1 MRFSPVQS
9 AWEMEIE
16 GVKMLLGVWWMEVK
30 SKLFLSDLIFIL
42 KAAIRGEVEVLP
54 VINLDPQ
61 ETVMEEPPPHQV
73 GSHTHQGQ
81 NECSEASGS
90 QDS

>member
-1 MRFSPVQS
+1 MD
-9 AWEMEIE
+9 
-16 GVKMLLGVWWMEVK
+16 GG
-30 SKLFLSDLIFIL
+30 KLKLSRSVMTCIL

-61 ETVMEEPPPHQV
+61 EETVMEEQ
-73 GSHTHQGQ
+73 SHPTQDRLSHIPQKHSD
-81 NECSEASGS
+81 CSEASGS

>member
-1 MRFSPVQS
+1 MDGGKLKLS
-9 AWEMEIE
+9 
-16 GVKMLLGVWWMEVK
+16 K
-30 SKLFLSDLIFIL
+30 SIMTCTL

-61 ETVMEEPPPHQV
+61 EETVMEEQSHPTQE
-73 GSHTHQGQ
+73 GLSHTPQKHSD
-81 NECSEASGS
+81 CSEASGS

>member
-1 MRFSPVQS
+1 MDGGKLKLSWSFLKFS
-9 AWEMEIE
+9 
-16 GVKMLLGVWWMEVK
+16 
-30 SKLFLSDLIFIL
+30 L
-42 KAAIRGEVEVLP
+42 KAAMRGEVEVLP

-61 ETVMEEPPPHQV
+61 ETVMEEPHSHL
-73 GSHTHQGQ
+73 GASHTMQGQ

>member
-1 MRFSPVQS
+1 MD
-9 AWEMEIE
+9 
-16 GVKMLLGVWWMEVK
+16 GG
-30 SKLFLSDLIFIL
+30 KLKLSRSVLKCIL

-61 ETVMEEPPPHQV
+61 EETVMEED
-73 GSHTHQGQ
+73 SHPTQERLSHIPQKHSD
-81 NECSEASGS
+81 CSEASGS